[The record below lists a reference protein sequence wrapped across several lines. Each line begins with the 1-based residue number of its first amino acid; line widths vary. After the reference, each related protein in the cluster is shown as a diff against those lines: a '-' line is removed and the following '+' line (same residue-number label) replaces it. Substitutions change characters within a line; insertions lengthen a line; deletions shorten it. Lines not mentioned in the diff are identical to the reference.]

1 MLTIIFILQML
12 TAASVIIWFILIIF
26 RGQFWRADQYLPDI
40 EISFSTPPEIV
51 IIIPARNEEQTIG
64 HCISSLLQQDYKGT
78 MSIIIINDSSND
90 NTLAV
95 VKSASQGCNNIHLIN
110 GAETPSAW
118 TGKLWAMAQGVEF
131 AKKTFCHADYYLFTD
146 SDILHHPKNITE
158 LATKAT
164 NENLALVSLMVKLR
178 CISIWET
185 LLMPAFIFFFQK
197 LYPFSLVNNP
207 KKSNAAAAGGCMLV
221 NCQDLEK
228 AGGLKEIKAAIID
241 DCALAILLKQANPI
255 WLGLTQST
263 KSLRKYQSL
272 SDISRMVSR
281 TAFVQLNYSVLN
293 LFFVI
298 IGMLIIYTI
307 PLVSILIGVIIEE
320 ISLFI
325 LGLMG
330 WMTMFVAYV
339 PTITLYNRPIW
350 EASFLPISALLYSAM
365 TAISAWQYTF
375 GRGPIWKGRS
385 MTSVGKHH
393 VIQK

>member
-1 MLTIIFILQML
+1 MLSIIFILQLL
-12 TAASVIIWFILIIF
+12 TAVSVVIWFILIVF
-26 RGQFWRADQYLPDI
+26 RGQFWRADQHLSNTQT
-40 EISFSTPPEIV
+40 SFSTPPEIV
-51 IIIPARNEEQTIG
+51 IIIPARNEEKTIG
-64 HCISSLLQQDYKGT
+64 QSISSLLQQDYKGA

-90 NTLAV
+90 NTLEV
-95 VKSASQGCNNIHLIN
+95 VKYASQGFNNIHLIN
-110 GAETPSAW
+110 GTETPSAW
-118 TGKLWAMAQGVEF
+118 TGKLWAMAQGIEF

-146 SDILHHPKNITE
+146 SDIFHHPENVTE

-164 NENLALVSLMVKLR
+164 NENLSLVSLMVKLR

-228 AGGLKEIKAAIID
+228 VGGLKNIKAAIID
-241 DCALAILLKQANPI
+241 DCALAMLLKQANPI

-263 KSLRKYQSL
+263 KSLRKYNSL
-272 SDISRMVSR
+272 SDISQMVSR

-293 LFFVI
+293 LFIAV
-298 IGMLIIYTI
+298 IGMLIIYII
-307 PLVSILIGVIIEE
+307 PVVSILIGVLTEE
-320 ISLFI
+320 TSLFV

-330 WMTMFVAYV
+330 WITMFFAYA
-339 PTITLYNRPIW
+339 PTLTLYNRPIL
-350 EASFLPISALLYSAM
+350 EASFLPISALIYSAM
-365 TAISAWQYTF
+365 TAISAWQYMF

-385 MTSVGKHH
+385 MTDAKKHNAN
-393 VIQK
+393 

>member
-1 MLTIIFILQML
+1 MLIIIFVLQLL
-12 TAASVIIWFILIIF
+12 TAASVIIWFILVIF
-26 RGQFWRADQYLPDI
+26 RGQFWRADQYLPNI
-40 EISFSTPPEIV
+40 EISFSTSPEIV

-64 HCISSLLQQDYKGT
+64 QCISSLLQQDYKGT
-78 MSIIIINDSSND
+78 MSIIVINDSSND
-90 NTLAV
+90 NTLEV

-110 GAETPSAW
+110 GVETPSAW

-131 AKKTFCHADYYLFTD
+131 AKKTFSHADYYLFTD
-146 SDILHHPKNITE
+146 SDILHNPKNLTE

-178 CISIWET
+178 CISIWEI

-207 KKSNAAAAGGCMLV
+207 KISNAAAAGGCMLV

-293 LFFVI
+293 LFFMI
-298 IGMLIIYTI
+298 IGMLIIYII
-307 PLVSILIGVIIEE
+307 PLVSILIGVLTEE
-320 ISLFI
+320 MPLFV

-330 WMTMFVAYV
+330 WMVMFFAYV
-339 PTITLYNRPIW
+339 PTLTLYNRPIW
-350 EASFLPISALLYSAM
+350 EANFLPISALLYSAM

-375 GRGPIWKGRS
+375 GRAPIWKGRS
-385 MTSVGKHH
+385 MTSAGK
-393 VIQK
+393 